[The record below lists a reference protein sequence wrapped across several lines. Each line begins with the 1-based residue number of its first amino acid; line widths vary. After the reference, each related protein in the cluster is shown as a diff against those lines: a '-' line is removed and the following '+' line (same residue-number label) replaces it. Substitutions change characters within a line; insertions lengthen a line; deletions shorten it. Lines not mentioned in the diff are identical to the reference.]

1 MGNWDNRDSSTFT
14 KKIPNVRQIK
24 ASERIAESMI
34 AVDPDQCPIEF
45 LWEYNCAVY
54 ATARAWKAENTQL
67 KTTQTSKNEAFKPKW
82 LLNIEKE
89 MQQTRKEISQL
100 TEEIKR
106 LKTNGKLTKKLRRNR
121 YWMKADIKA
130 PIINLAAL
138 ITLKEEK
145 INFIR
150 KLKLEK
156 QRKLKASESR
166 KINQLFDQNEG
177 SFYKDLRSKLDQQ
190 KETSSPLY
198 K

>member
-1 MGNWDNRDSSTFT
+1 M
-14 KKIPNVRQIK
+14 
-24 ASERIAESMI
+24 
-34 AVDPDQCPIEF
+34 
-45 LWEYNCAVY
+45 
-54 ATARAWKAENTQL
+54 
-67 KTTQTSKNEAFKPKW
+67 
-82 LLNIEKE
+82 E

-121 YWMKADIKA
+121 YWMKAEIKA
-130 PIINLAAL
+130 SIINLAAL
-138 ITLKEEK
+138 ISLKEEK

-166 KINQLFDQNEG
+166 MITQLFDENEG
-177 SFYKDLRSKLDQQ
+177 SFYKELKSKLDQQ

-198 K
+198 KCEEVNDGNQFVWFTRTAFEKFWIPI